1 MYLQISTSYFCR
13 SLHFGTTVIPPGMN
27 RNESLHRLKNEHF
40 DICIIGAGA
49 SGAGCALDAA
59 LRGYKVALIDRSDF
73 ASETSSRSTKLIHG
87 GVRYLEQA
95 FKNFDF
101 AQLKQVRHGLEERHI
116 VLNNAPH
123 LARPLALM
131 TPVSSWIEGLY
142 FSIGLRMYDWFAT
155 NDTLPKS
162 KWLKK
167 EQVLSRIPT
176 LNRTKLHS
184 AVMYYDGQLDDA
196 RYCLALAQS
205 ASEAGAA
212 VANYIEVKGFEKDSN
227 GKLSGVEVRDTEA
240 ELHFTIKSRLVINC
254 TGPFSDKIRHFAN
267 TNLPSRIRPSKGVH
281 VVLPYEVLN
290 SENAMLIP
298 KTPDGRVVFAIPFEG
313 AMLLGTTDTD
323 SSDVDNEASLNKSEV
338 DYLVST
344 LNPYLAEKIDIS
356 KIKSGFGGLRPLLS
370 ADPHKSTKT
379 LLRDHEI
386 EIDPVSD
393 LVSLLGGKWTTYRL
407 MAKDTI
413 DQADKIFG
421 QDNDC
426 TTHRHM
432 LVGGANYDFDSWR
445 FLVKDFDLDEDISKH
460 LVKKYG
466 CRASE
471 VAKIAVNS
479 PDLKNKID
487 PKYPYIK
494 AEVVYTVR
502 YEMAIT
508 PRDVLARRIRME
520 ITDWD
525 ATLKAL
531 PVVAELMG
539 TELGWDQ
546 EAKEKQIDQYS
557 RQLKHFVEEAT
568 FVAKKQ

>member
-1 MYLQISTSYFCR
+1 
-13 SLHFGTTVIPPGMN
+13 MN
-27 RNESLHRLKNEHF
+27 RNASLLRLKNEQF

-49 SGAGCALDAA
+49 SGAGCALDAV
-59 LRGYKVALIDRSDF
+59 LRGYKVALIDRNDF

-95 FKNFDF
+95 FKNLDF

-131 TPVSSWIEGLY
+131 TPVNSWIEGLY

-167 EQVLSRIPT
+167 EQVLSKMPT
-176 LNRTKLHS
+176 LNKTKLHS

-212 VANYIEVKGFEKDSN
+212 TVNYIEVSGFEKNAD
-227 GKLSGVEVRDTEA
+227 GKLGSVQVKDILSEESFMINT
-240 ELHFTIKSRLVINC
+240 KLVINC

-267 TNLPSRIRPSKGVH
+267 ASLPDRIRPSKGVH

-290 SENAMLIP
+290 SKHAMLIP

-313 AMLLGTTDTD
+313 AMMLGTTDTD
-323 SSDVDNEASLNKSEV
+323 SKDVEHEASLNKEEV
-338 DYLVST
+338 EYLVNT
-344 LNPYLAEKIDIS
+344 LNPYLEKKIDTS
-356 KIKSGFGGLRPLLS
+356 KIKAGFGGLRPLLS
-370 ADPHKSTKT
+370 ADPNKSTKT

-386 EIDPVSD
+386 EIDPVSG

-413 DQADKIFG
+413 DQADQLFG
-421 QDNDC
+421 QNNECQTAD
-426 TTHRHM
+426 HM
-432 LVGGANYDFDSWR
+432 LVGGANYDFDSWK
-445 FLVKDFDLDEDISKH
+445 FLVKDFDLPEDVSQH

-471 VAKIAVNS
+471 IGKLTAIR
-479 PDLKNKID
+479 PELKERLD
-487 PKYPYIK
+487 SKYPYIK
-494 AEVVYTVR
+494 AEVVYTVKQ
-502 YEMAIT
+502 EMAVT
-508 PRDVLARRIRME
+508 PRDVLARRIRLE
-520 ITDWD
+520 ITDWET
-525 ATLKAL
+525 TLTVL
-531 PVVAELMG
+531 PMVAELMSD
-539 TELGWDQ
+539 ELGWSDTEQ
-546 EAKEKQIDQYS
+546 TKHIRDYS
-557 RQLKHFVEEAT
+557 GQLKHFIAEAT
-568 FVAKKQ
+568 NRKTYDGL

>member
-1 MYLQISTSYFCR
+1 
-13 SLHFGTTVIPPGMN
+13 MN
-27 RNESLHRLKNEHF
+27 RNESLLKLENEQF
-40 DICIIGAGA
+40 DICIIGGGA
-49 SGAGCALDAA
+49 SGAGCALDAV
-59 LRGYKVALIDRSDF
+59 LRGYKVALIDKGDF

-95 FKNFDF
+95 FKNLDF

-155 NDTLPKS
+155 NDSLPKS

-167 EQVLSRIPT
+167 EQVLSKIPT

-205 ASEAGAA
+205 ASEAGA
-212 VANYIEVKGFEKDSN
+212 VISNYIEVKGFEKNQGGKIN
-227 GKLSGVEVRDTEA
+227 GVKISDTQSGQE
-240 ELHFTIKSRLVINC
+240 FTINTKLVINC
-254 TGPFSDKIRHFAN
+254 TGPFSDKVRSFAN
-267 TNLPSRIRPSKGVH
+267 TGLPGRIRPSKGVH

-290 SENAMLIP
+290 SDHAMLIP

-313 AMLLGTTDTD
+313 SMLLGTTDTD
-323 SSDVDNEASLNKSEV
+323 SNDLENEANLNKNEV

-344 LNPYLAEKIDIS
+344 LNPYLANRIDVS
-356 KIKSGFGGLRPLLS
+356 KIKAGFGGLRPLLS
-370 ADPHKSTKT
+370 ADPNKSTKT

-386 EIDPVSD
+386 EIDAVSG

-413 DQADKIFG
+413 DQADVIFG
-421 QDNDC
+421 QTNEC
-426 TTHRHM
+426 LTARHM
-432 LVGGANYDFDSWR
+432 LVGGANYDFNSWK
-445 FLVKDFDLDEDISKH
+445 FLAKDFNLPDDISQH

-466 CRASE
+466 CRAGD
-471 VAKIAVNS
+471 VAKLTAFND
-479 PDLKNKID
+479 PLKERLSTQ
-487 PKYPYIK
+487 YPYIK
-494 AEVVYTVR
+494 AEVLYTVR
-502 YEMAIT
+502 HEMAVT
-508 PRDVLARRIRME
+508 PRDVLARRIRLE
-520 ITDWD
+520 ITDWEV
-525 ATLKAL
+525 TLQVL
-531 PVVAELMG
+531 PTVAELMAA
-539 TELGWDQ
+539 ELGWDSA
-546 EAKEKQIDQYS
+546 EKEKQIAEYT
-557 RQLKHFVEEAT
+557 RQLKHFMAEAAT
-568 FVAKKQ
+568 TEAK

>member
-1 MYLQISTSYFCR
+1 
-13 SLHFGTTVIPPGMN
+13 MN
-27 RNESLHRLKNEHF
+27 RNESLLRLKNEHF

-49 SGAGCALDAA
+49 SGAGCALDAV
-59 LRGYKVALIDRSDF
+59 LRGYKVALIDRKDF

-95 FKNFDF
+95 FKNLDF

-142 FSIGLRMYDWFAT
+142 FSIGLKMYDWFAT
-155 NDTLPKS
+155 NDSLPKS

-167 EQVLSRIPT
+167 DEVLAKIPT
-176 LNRTKLHS
+176 LNRSKLHS

-196 RYCLALAQS
+196 RYCLALSTS

-212 VANYIEVKGFEKDSN
+212 VANYIETKGFEKSED
-227 GKLSGVEVRDTEA
+227 GKLKGVQVRDTQSE
-240 ELHFTIKSRLVINC
+240 EEFTINTKIVINC

-267 TNLPSRIRPSKGVH
+267 SSLPSRIRPSKGVH

-313 AMLLGTTDTD
+313 SMLLGTTDTD
-323 SSDVDNEASLNKSEV
+323 SQDIVNEATLTKKEV

-344 LNPYLAEKIDIS
+344 LNPYLDKEIDIS
-356 KIKSGFGGLRPLLS
+356 KIKAGYGGLRPLLS
-370 ADPHKSTKT
+370 ADPNKSTKT

-386 EIDPVSD
+386 EIDDVSG

-413 DQADKIFG
+413 DQADLIFG
-421 QDNDC
+421 KSNECLTSDHLL
-426 TTHRHM
+426 T
-432 LVGGANYDFDSWR
+432 GGANFDYNSWK
-445 FLVKDFDLDEDISKH
+445 FLVKDFNLPEDVSKH
-460 LVKKYG
+460 LVSKYG
-466 CRASE
+466 SRASE
-471 VAKIAVNS
+471 IGKLVKSNPA
-479 PDLKNKID
+479 LKEKLDSN
-487 PKYPYIK
+487 YPYIK
-494 AEVVYTVR
+494 AEIIYTVR
-502 YEMAIT
+502 HEMAIT
-508 PRDVLARRIRME
+508 PRDILARRIRME
-520 ITDWD
+520 ITDWR
-525 ATLKAL
+525 ATLKCL
-531 PVVAELMG
+531 PEVADLMG
-539 TELGWDQ
+539 EELGWSSDL
-546 EAKEKQIDQYS
+546 KEKHIQEYS
-557 RQLKHFVEEAT
+557 QEIKQFMAT
-568 FVAKKQ
+568 ATGELVV

>member
-1 MYLQISTSYFCR
+1 
-13 SLHFGTTVIPPGMN
+13 MN
-27 RNESLHRLKNEHF
+27 RNESLLKLENEQF
-40 DICIIGAGA
+40 DICIIGGGA
-49 SGAGCALDAA
+49 SGAGCALDAV
-59 LRGYKVALIDRSDF
+59 LRGYKVALIDKGDF

-95 FKNFDF
+95 FKNLDF

-155 NDTLPKS
+155 NDSLPKS

-167 EQVLSRIPT
+167 EQVLSKIPT

-205 ASEAGAA
+205 ASEAGA
-212 VANYIEVKGFEKDSN
+212 VISNYIEVKGFEKNQGGKIN
-227 GKLSGVEVRDTEA
+227 GVKISDTQSGQE
-240 ELHFTIKSRLVINC
+240 FTINTKLVINC
-254 TGPFSDKIRHFAN
+254 TGPFSDKVRSFAN
-267 TNLPSRIRPSKGVH
+267 TGLPGRIRPSKGVH

-290 SENAMLIP
+290 SDHAMLIP

-313 AMLLGTTDTD
+313 SMLLGTTDTD
-323 SSDVDNEASLNKSEV
+323 SNDLENEANLNKNEV

-344 LNPYLAEKIDIS
+344 LNPYLANRIDVS
-356 KIKSGFGGLRPLLS
+356 KIKAGFGGLRPLLS
-370 ADPHKSTKT
+370 ADPNKSTKT

-386 EIDPVSD
+386 EIDAVSG

-413 DQADKIFG
+413 DQADVIFG
-421 QDNDC
+421 QTNEC
-426 TTHRHM
+426 LTARHM
-432 LVGGANYDFDSWR
+432 LVGGANYDFNSWK
-445 FLVKDFDLDEDISKH
+445 FLAKDFNLPDDISQH

-466 CRASE
+466 CRAGE
-471 VAKIAVNS
+471 VAKLTAFND
-479 PDLKNKID
+479 PLKERLSTQ
-487 PKYPYIK
+487 YPYIK
-494 AEVVYTVR
+494 AEVLYTVR
-502 YEMAIT
+502 HEMAVT
-508 PRDVLARRIRME
+508 PRDVLARRIRLE
-520 ITDWD
+520 ITDWEV
-525 ATLKAL
+525 TLQVL
-531 PVVAELMG
+531 PTVAELMAA
-539 TELGWDQ
+539 ELGWDSA
-546 EAKEKQIDQYS
+546 EKEKQIAEYT
-557 RQLKHFVEEAT
+557 RQLKHFMAEAVT
-568 FVAKKQ
+568 SEAK

>member
-1 MYLQISTSYFCR
+1 
-13 SLHFGTTVIPPGMN
+13 MN
-27 RNESLHRLKNEHF
+27 RNESLLRLKNEHF

-49 SGAGCALDAA
+49 SGAGCALDAV
-59 LRGYKVALIDRSDF
+59 LRGYKVALIDRKDF

-95 FKNFDF
+95 FKNLDF

-155 NDTLPKS
+155 NDSLPKS

-167 EQVLSRIPT
+167 DEVLAKIPT
-176 LNRTKLHS
+176 LNRSKLHS

-196 RYCLALAQS
+196 RYCLALSTS

-212 VANYIEVKGFEKDSN
+212 VANYIEVNGFEKGED
-227 GKLSGVEVRDTEA
+227 GKLHGVQVRDTQSE
-240 ELHFTIKSRLVINC
+240 ENFTISAKIVINC

-267 TNLPSRIRPSKGVH
+267 NSLPSRIRPSKGVH

-313 AMLLGTTDTD
+313 SMLLGTTDTD
-323 SSDVDNEASLNKSEV
+323 SQDIVNEATLTKKEV
-338 DYLVST
+338 DYLVNT
-344 LNPYLAEKIDIS
+344 LNPYLDKEIDIS
-356 KIKSGFGGLRPLLS
+356 KIKAGYGGLRPLLS
-370 ADPHKSTKT
+370 ADPNKSTKT

-386 EIDPVSD
+386 EIDQVSG

-413 DQADKIFG
+413 DQADLIFG
-421 QDNDC
+421 KSNEC
-426 TTHRHM
+426 LTSNHLLT
-432 LVGGANYDFDSWR
+432 GGANFDYNSWK
-445 FLVKDFDLDEDISKH
+445 FLLKDFNLPEDVSKH
-460 LVKKYG
+460 LVSKYG
-466 CRASE
+466 SRAGE
-471 VAKIAVNS
+471 IGKLVARNPS
-479 PDLKNKID
+479 LKEKLDSN
-487 PKYPYIK
+487 YPYIK
-494 AEVVYTVR
+494 AEIIYTVR
-502 YEMAIT
+502 HEMAIT
-508 PRDVLARRIRME
+508 PRDILARRIRME
-520 ITDWD
+520 ITDWR
-525 ATLKAL
+525 ATLKCL
-531 PVVAELMG
+531 PEVANLMG
-539 TELGWDQ
+539 EELGWSSDL
-546 EAKEKQIDQYS
+546 KEKHILEYS
-557 RQLKHFVEEAT
+557 QEIKQFMAT
-568 FVAKKQ
+568 ATGELVV